1 MYKASANVMLP
12 TSIIGSLPRPSWYT
26 AVLGN
31 KSFLEAMVN
40 SRYREQYEDAVSC
53 FLRAQEIAGLDIVT
67 DGDAH
72 YDEEVGGMSWQSY
85 PLTHMAGFSAAP
97 EPAVYNVGAVA
108 YPRGHIL
115 HDFLEARVFPR
126 ITGEIGPGNL
136 QYTAMWK
143 AAQRMTKRPVKF
155 GTILP
160 ELLAASVADDHYKD
174 PIERTWAFSNAINQ
188 ELNELA
194 DAGCP
199 VIQMEEPQI
208 HMVPVRGKAFGKLDV
223 DDLVKIFNN
232 TVKGLRDK
240 TEVWC
245 HTCWGNPSQQRIF
258 VDVQSYQPTLE
269 ALNKVDADAL
279 TFETCSSGTG
289 DLKAI
294 GEVIKD
300 KKIVIGVI
308 DHHTLA
314 DRAARRGRGADPR
327 GAEAHPAGAAD
338 HLVGLRHGARGHGPA
353 PRHLQDGVD
362 GARHQHRAQGAG
374 AAGGRMPRGGC
385 ALFADADEEL
395 NSDLMLRSARSAAS
409 RSMAKRRSSA
419 ILRDARC
426 AGSSG

>member
-1 MYKASANVMLP
+1 MYKASAGVTLP
-12 TSIIGSLPRPSWYT
+12 TSIIGSLPRPYWYN
-26 AVLGN
+26 AVLGSR
-31 KSFLEAMVN
+31 SFLEAMVN

-53 FLRAQEIAGLDIVT
+53 FLRAQEIAGLDICT

-85 PLTHMAGFSAAP
+85 PLTHMDGFAELP
-97 EPAVYNVGAVA
+97 EPMTYKIGAVA

-126 ITGEIGPGNL
+126 IVGPVGRGRL

-143 AAQRMTKRPVKF
+143 TAQRLTKKPVKF

-160 ELLAASVADDHYKD
+160 ELIAASVEDDHYKD
-174 PIERTWAFSNAINQ
+174 PVERTWAISNALNE

-199 VIQMEEPQI
+199 VLQMEEPQI
-208 HMVPVRGKAFGKLDV
+208 HMVPARGKTFGKLDV

-232 TVKGLRDK
+232 TVKGLRGK

-258 VDVQSYQPTLE
+258 RDVQSYQPTLA
-269 ALNKVDADAL
+269 ALNQVDADAL
-279 TFETCSSGTG
+279 TFETCSSGPG

-294 GEVIKD
+294 GETIKD

-308 DHHTLA
+308 DHHTLQVERP
-314 DRAARRGRGADPR
+314 DQIAALIREALKHIPAERLIISSDCGMGREGMGRRHAGYKMVAMVLGTNIVRKELGLPEAECLAADPR
-327 GAEAHPAGAAD
+327 YSLTAT
-338 HLVGLRHGARGHGPA
+338 
-353 PRHLQDGVD
+353 
-362 GARHQHRAQGAG
+362 
-374 AAGGRMPRGGC
+374 
-385 ALFADADEEL
+385 
-395 NSDLMLRSARSAAS
+395 
-409 RSMAKRRSSA
+409 KT
-419 ILRDARC
+419 
-426 AGSSG
+426 